1 MVRTTGWYWK
11 EGIFIMKPIKV
22 IKKLVHENPNDMQ
35 LGELVRQYIRE
46 QYGWEKIKTKSG
58 HGPVNQ

>member
-1 MVRTTGWYWK
+1 
-11 EGIFIMKPIKV
+11 MKPIKV